1 MSDLVA
7 VLMTAAN
14 AEEAETLA
22 RALVEEELAA
32 CVNVVGGIRSVY
44 RWQGEVCSD
53 AEVLLIAKSTRAA
66 FARLEARVRELHSY
80 DVPEVIALPIEEG
93 SSPYLDWLRQ
103 QVG

>member
-1 MSDLVA
+1 MSELVA

-14 AEEAETLA
+14 AEEADTLA
-22 RALVEEELAA
+22 RALVEEDLAA

-93 SSPYLDWLRQ
+93 SSAYLDWLRQ
-103 QVG
+103 QVS